1 MAFVCTTLNMG
12 TSGTAWHK
20 VIKKTNKTSFSYYT
34 PVQECMVEKYIEF
47 WYQHLVRG

>member
-1 MAFVCTTLNMG
+1 MG

-34 PVQECMVEKYIEF
+34 PAQECMVENILS
-47 WYQHLVRG
+47 LVSTFSERVIMIGEI